1 MTLRVGDQSIYMC
14 MNYAFYEGSMED
26 CGTQEEIF
34 DEIEDSES
42 DDEPPPSSVGLGIK
56 TAEDTLE
63 GKIQVA
69 EESCKKRIKPKKS
82 KVSWC
87 ISG

>member
-1 MTLRVGDQSIYMC
+1 MC
-14 MNYAFYEGSMED
+14 MDYAFCEGLMED
-26 CGTQEEIF
+26 CGTQQEIF

-42 DDEPPPSSVGLGIK
+42 DDEPPLSSVGVGIK

-63 GKIQVA
+63 GKTP
-69 EESCKKRIKPKKS
+69 SRKRKLQEKNELEVKPKKS

-87 ISG
+87 ITSVLW